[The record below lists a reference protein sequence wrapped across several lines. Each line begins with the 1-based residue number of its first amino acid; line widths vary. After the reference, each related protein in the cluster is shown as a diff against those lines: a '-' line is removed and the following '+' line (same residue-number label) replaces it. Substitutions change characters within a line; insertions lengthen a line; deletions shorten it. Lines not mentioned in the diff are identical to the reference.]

1 MITVKNIL
9 NNDLGGLTNDER
21 GMVQDAISQ
30 INDVVNFKK
39 IESIIPEIRN
49 TMRESI
55 LSKIPLDLFN
65 KLVSTTIRMSQFILQ
80 FEDGTQKT
88 YRDIYKEIEQNE
100 GASETFE
107 DIVFETVC
115 LKSKLTEALKE
126 VMLEGAAC

>member
-9 NNDLGGLTNDER
+9 ENNMENLTHDEKD
-21 GMVQDAISQ
+21 MVANAISQ
-30 INDVVNFKK
+30 IDDKVDFKK
-39 IESIIPEIRN
+39 KESIIPEIRN

-65 KLVSTTIRMSQFILQ
+65 RLVSVTIRMSQFILQ
-80 FEDGTQKT
+80 FEEGTHKT
-88 YRDIYKEIEQNE
+88 YRDIYHEIEKNE
-100 GASETFE
+100 GATETFE